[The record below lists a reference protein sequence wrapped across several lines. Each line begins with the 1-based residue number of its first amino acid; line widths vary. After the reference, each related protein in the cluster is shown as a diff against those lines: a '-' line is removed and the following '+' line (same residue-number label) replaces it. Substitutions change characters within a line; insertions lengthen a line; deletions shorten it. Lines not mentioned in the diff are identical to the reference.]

1 MVVAQQSKKMP
12 ENFLFETAGPIS
24 TITFNRP
31 ERRNCMTRD
40 VMLEFEQMML
50 RVRDDRTTRVL
61 IVTGNGT
68 AFSAGADVSGG
79 KGVMDSGERAR
90 IFAADNRGLPRIIG
104 RVFDTILRLDCM
116 TIGAVNGYAV
126 GGGWA
131 LAAAFDFVVASEN
144 AQFWVPEVEL
154 GVPFAGSPAEVMA
167 KRLGPWLAKEAMIM
181 CRHYSALE
189 LYDLGML
196 NRVVKSSELMAA
208 TQELAQRL
216 LKLPEKAATA
226 TKHVIDGVF
235 AGPRLY

>member
-1 MVVAQQSKKMP
+1 MA
-12 ENFLFETAGPIS
+12 ENFEFETGGPIS
-24 TITFNRP
+24 IVTFNRP

-40 VMLEFEQMML
+40 VMLEFEQLIL

-61 IVTGNGT
+61 IVTGTGT

-79 KGVMDSGERAR
+79 KGIDDPAERAR
-90 IFAADNRGLPRIIG
+90 IFAARNRGLPRIIG

-116 TIGAVNGYAV
+116 TVGAVNGFAI

-131 LAAAFDFVVASEN
+131 LAAAFDFVIASEN

-181 CRHYSALE
+181 CRHYTARE
-189 LYDLGML
+189 LFDLGML
-196 NRVVKSSELMAA
+196 NKVVKYAELMPAA
-208 TQELAQRL
+208 REFAERL
-216 LKLPEKAATA
+216 LKLPQKAATA
-226 TKHVIDGVF
+226 TKHVVDGVF

>member
-1 MVVAQQSKKMP
+1 MP
-12 ENFLFETAGPIS
+12 DNFLFEPAGVIS

-31 ERRNCMTRD
+31 ERRNCMNRD
-40 VMLEFEQMML
+40 IMLEFEQLVL
-50 RVRDDRTTRVL
+50 RVRDDRTTRIL

-68 AFSAGADVSGG
+68 AFSAGADISDS
-79 KGVMDSGERAR
+79 KGITDPAERAR
-90 IFAADNRGLPRIIG
+90 IFATRNRGLPRIIG

-116 TIGAVNGYAV
+116 TIAAVNGFAV

-131 LAAAFDFVVASEN
+131 LAAAFDFIIASEQ

-181 CRHYSALE
+181 CRHYTARE
-189 LYDLGML
+189 LCDLGML
-196 NRVVKSSELMAA
+196 NQVVKHADLMPAA
-208 TQELAQRL
+208 QAFAERL
-216 LKLPEKAATA
+216 LKLPYQAATA
-226 TKHVIDGVF
+226 TKHVVDGVF

>member
-1 MVVAQQSKKMP
+1 MP
-12 ENFLFETAGPIS
+12 ENFLFETAGVMS

-31 ERRNCMTRD
+31 ERRNCMNRE
-40 VMLEFEQMML
+40 VMLEFEQLVL

-68 AFSAGADVSGG
+68 AFSAGADISGA
-79 KGVMDSGERAR
+79 KGITDPAERAR
-90 IFAADNRGLPRIIG
+90 IFAARNRGLPRIIG

-116 TIGAVNGYAV
+116 TIGAVNGFAV

-131 LAAAFDFVVASEN
+131 LAAAFDFIIASEH

-154 GVPFAGSPAEVMA
+154 GVPFGGSPAEVMA

-181 CRHYSALE
+181 CRRYTAQE
-189 LYDLGML
+189 LSELGML
-196 NRVVKSSELMAA
+196 NKVVKHAELMPAA
-208 TQELAQRL
+208 QEFAERL
-216 LKLPEKAATA
+216 LKMPSKAATA
-226 TKHVIDGVF
+226 TKHIIDGVF

>member
-1 MVVAQQSKKMP
+1 ML
-12 ENFLFETAGPIS
+12 ENFLFETAGVIS

-40 VMLEFEQMML
+40 VMLEFEQLIL
-50 RVRDDRTTRVL
+50 RIRDDRATRVL
-61 IVTGNGT
+61 IVTGSGT
-68 AFSAGADVSGG
+68 AFSAGADVSGA
-79 KGVMDSGERAR
+79 KDITDPAERAR
-90 IFAADNRGLPRIIG
+90 IFAARNRGLPRIIG

-116 TIGAVNGYAV
+116 TIGAVNGFAV

-131 LAAAFDFVVASEN
+131 LAAAFDFVIASEN

-181 CRHYSALE
+181 CRHYSARE
-189 LYDLGML
+189 LFDLGML
-196 NRVVKSSELMAA
+196 NKVVKPGELMPAA
-208 TQELAQRL
+208 QELAERL
-216 LKLPEKAATA
+216 LKLPSKAATA
-226 TKHVIDGVF
+226 TKHIIDGVF

>member
-1 MVVAQQSKKMP
+1 MP
-12 ENFLFETAGPIS
+12 ENFEFETAGPIT

-31 ERRNCMTRD
+31 ERRNCMTRE
-40 VMLEFEQMML
+40 VMLEFEQLIL
-50 RVRDDRTTRVL
+50 RIRDDRTTRVL
-61 IVTGNGT
+61 IVTGSGP
-68 AFSAGADVSGG
+68 AFSAGADVSSG
-79 KGVMDSGERAR
+79 KGVDDPAERAR
-90 IFAADNRGLPRIIG
+90 IFAARNRGLPRIIG

-116 TIGAVNGYAV
+116 TVGAVNGFAV

-131 LAAAFDFVVASEN
+131 LAAAFDFVIASEN

-167 KRLGPWLAKEAMIM
+167 NRLGPWLAKEAMIM
-181 CRHYSALE
+181 CRHYTASE

-196 NRVVKSSELMAA
+196 NKVVKHSELMPVAREFA
-208 TQELAQRL
+208 ERL

-226 TKHVIDGVF
+226 TKHVVDGVF

>member
-1 MVVAQQSKKMP
+1 MP
-12 ENFLFETAGPIS
+12 ENFEFGTGGPVS
-24 TITFNRP
+24 TITFSRP

-40 VMLEFEQMML
+40 VMLEFEQLIL

-61 IVTGNGT
+61 IVTGSGT

-79 KGVMDSGERAR
+79 KGVDDPAERAR
-90 IFAADNRGLPRIIG
+90 IFAARNRGLPRIIG

-116 TIGAVNGYAV
+116 TIGAVNGFAI

-181 CRHYSALE
+181 CRHYTARE

-196 NRVVKSSELMAA
+196 NKVVKHSELMTAA
-208 TQELAQRL
+208 HDFAERL

-226 TKHVIDGVF
+226 TKHVVDGVF

>member
-1 MVVAQQSKKMP
+1 MGEKMA
-12 ENFLFETAGPIS
+12 ENFGFESAGPIS

-31 ERRNCMTRD
+31 ERRNCMTRE
-40 VMLEFEQMML
+40 VMLEFEQL
-50 RVRDDRTTRVL
+50 ILQVRDDQATRVL

-68 AFSAGADVSGG
+68 AFSAGADISGA
-79 KGVMDSGERAR
+79 KGIDDPAERRR
-90 IFAADNRGLPRIIG
+90 IFEERNRGLPRIIG

-116 TIGAVNGYAV
+116 TIGAVNGFAV

-131 LAAAFDFVVASEN
+131 LAAAFDFIIAAEN

-181 CRHYSALE
+181 CRRYTAQE
-189 LYDLGML
+189 LFKLGMI
-196 NRVVKSSELMAA
+196 NKVVTSAELMPAA
-208 TQELAQRL
+208 HELAERL
-216 LKLPEKAATA
+216 LKLPSKAASA

>member
-1 MVVAQQSKKMP
+1 MP
-12 ENFLFETAGPIS
+12 DNFLFETAGPIS
-24 TITFNRP
+24 TIKFNRP
-31 ERRNCMTRD
+31 ERRNCMNRD
-40 VMLEFEQMML
+40 VMLEFEQLVL

-61 IVTGNGT
+61 IVTGSGT
-68 AFSAGADVSGG
+68 AFSAGADISGA
-79 KGVMDSGERAR
+79 KGITDPAERSR
-90 IFAADNRGLPRIIG
+90 IFAARNRGLPRIIG

-131 LAAAFDFVVASEN
+131 LAAAFDFIVASEQ

-181 CRHYSALE
+181 CRHYTARE
-189 LYDLGML
+189 LFELGML
-196 NRVVKSSELMAA
+196 NKVVKPAELMPAA
-208 TQELAQRL
+208 QEFAERL
-216 LKLPEKAATA
+216 LKLPYKAATA
-226 TKHVIDGVF
+226 TKHVVDGVF

>member
-1 MVVAQQSKKMP
+1 MP
-12 ENFLFETAGPIS
+12 ENFLFETAGLIS

-31 ERRNCMTRD
+31 ERRNCMNRD
-40 VMLEFEQMML
+40 VMLEFEQLVL

-68 AFSAGADVSGG
+68 AFSAGADISSA
-79 KGVMDSGERAR
+79 KGITDPAERAR
-90 IFAADNRGLPRIIG
+90 IFAARNRGLPRIIG

-116 TIGAVNGYAV
+116 TIGAVNGFAV

-131 LAAAFDFVVASEN
+131 LAAAFDFIIASEH

-154 GVPFAGSPAEVMA
+154 GVPFGGSPAEVMA

-181 CRHYSALE
+181 CRHYTARE
-189 LYDLGML
+189 LFDLGML
-196 NRVVKSSELMAA
+196 NKVVKHAELMPAA
-208 TQELAQRL
+208 QEFAKRL
-216 LKLPEKAATA
+216 LKLPSKAATA
-226 TKHVIDGVF
+226 TKHIIDGVF

>member
-1 MVVAQQSKKMP
+1 MP
-12 ENFLFETAGPIS
+12 ENFEFETGGPVS

-40 VMLEFEQMML
+40 VMLEFEQL
-50 RVRDDRTTRVL
+50 ILGVRDDRTTRVL
-61 IVTGNGT
+61 IVTGSGT
-68 AFSAGADVSGG
+68 AFSAGADVSAG
-79 KGVMDSGERAR
+79 KGIDDPAERAR
-90 IFAADNRGLPRIIG
+90 IFAARNRGLPRIIG

-116 TIGAVNGYAV
+116 TVGAVNGFAI

-131 LAAAFDFVVASEN
+131 LAAAFDFVVASDN

-181 CRHYSALE
+181 CRHYTARE

-196 NRVVKSSELMAA
+196 NTVVKHSELMTAA
-208 TQELAQRL
+208 HDFAERL
-216 LKLPEKAATA
+216 LKLPQKAATA
-226 TKHVIDGVF
+226 TKHVVDGVF

>member
-1 MVVAQQSKKMP
+1 MSD
-12 ENFLFETAGPIS
+12 NFLFETAGLIS

-40 VMLEFEQMML
+40 VMLEFEQLIL

-61 IVTGNGT
+61 IVTGSGT
-68 AFSAGADVSGG
+68 AFSAGADVSGA
-79 KGVMDSGERAR
+79 KNITDPAERMR
-90 IFAADNRGLPRIIG
+90 IFATRNRGLPRIIG

-116 TIGAVNGYAV
+116 TIGAVNGFAV

-131 LAAAFDFVVASEN
+131 LAAAFDFVIASEN

-154 GVPFAGSPAEVMA
+154 GVPFAGAPAEVMA
-167 KRLGPWLAKEAMIM
+167 KRLGPWLAKEAMII
-181 CRHYSALE
+181 CRHYSAQE
-189 LYDLGML
+189 LFELGMV
-196 NRVVKSSELMAA
+196 NQVVKPTELMPA
-208 TQELAQRL
+208 THEFAERL
-216 LKLPEKAATA
+216 LKLPYKAVTA

>member
-1 MVVAQQSKKMP
+1 MQ
-12 ENFLFETAGPIS
+12 ENFLFETTGVIS

-40 VMLEFEQMML
+40 VMLEFEQLIL

-61 IVTGNGT
+61 IVTGTGS
-68 AFSAGADVSGG
+68 AFSAGADISGG
-79 KGVMDSGERAR
+79 KGITDPAERAR
-90 IFAADNRGLPRIIG
+90 IFAARNRGLPRIIG

-131 LAAAFDFVVASEN
+131 LAAAFDFVIASEN

-167 KRLGPWLAKEAMIM
+167 KRLGPWIAKEAMIM
-181 CRHYSALE
+181 CRRYSARE
-189 LYDLGML
+189 LYDRGMV
-196 NRVVKSSELMAA
+196 NRVVKHGELMPAA
-208 TQELAQRL
+208 VELAEQVL
-216 LKLPEKAATA
+216 
-226 TKHVIDGVF
+226 
-235 AGPRLY
+235 

>member
-1 MVVAQQSKKMP
+1 MP
-12 ENFLFETAGPIS
+12 ENFLFKTAGLTS

-31 ERRNCMTRD
+31 ERRNCMNRE
-40 VMLEFEQMML
+40 VMLEFEQLVL

-68 AFSAGADVSGG
+68 AFSAGADISGG
-79 KGVMDSGERAR
+79 KGITDPAERAR
-90 IFAADNRGLPRIIG
+90 IFAARNRGLPRIIG

-116 TIGAVNGYAV
+116 TIGAVNGFAV

-131 LAAAFDFVVASEN
+131 LAAAFDFIIASEN

-181 CRHYSALE
+181 CRHYSAHE
-189 LYDLGML
+189 LFELGMV
-196 NRVVKSSELMAA
+196 NKVVKPAELMSAA
-208 TQELAQRL
+208 DELAEAL
-216 LKLPEKAATA
+216 LKLPYKAATA
-226 TKHVIDGVF
+226 TKHVVDGVF